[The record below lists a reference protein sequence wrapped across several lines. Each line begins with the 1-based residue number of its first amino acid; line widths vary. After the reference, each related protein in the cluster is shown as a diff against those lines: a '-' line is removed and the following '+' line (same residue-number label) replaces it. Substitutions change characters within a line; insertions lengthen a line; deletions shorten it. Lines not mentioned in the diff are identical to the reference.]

1 MISSIQ
7 IRDYRG
13 FKEFGMDELGRV
25 NLLVGKNNSGKTS
38 VLEAINLLV
47 SHGDLSALWGVLWR
61 RGEQAFE
68 QGPPGQEMDIAH
80 LFHGHEIHPG
90 SKFAFT
96 AQNESPERDVSFLIT
111 ELNAEQAQAHTQR
124 GGAATPPIPSRL
136 GLQIKNAPNGN
147 KVPALPLTP
156 QGGITAETLQT
167 RPRVRRAG
175 TSDEPTTQFITT
187 ESLDSNSLVRLW
199 NTIVLTPFEPL
210 VLRALQFIEPNIE
223 RIAAQAAVQPY
234 YGVQYRG
241 GFIAKMVG
249 YVQPIPIGS
258 LGDGIWRMLAMAI
271 AITKSKGG
279 VLLIDEIDTGLHH
292 TVMADMWK
300 LIFGT
305 AKDLDVQIFA
315 TTHSFDC
322 VHSLAKVCV
331 GNADTKHKITL
342 QRIESEKSKS
352 IPYSEDEI
360 VIAAEKHI
368 EVR

>member
-13 FKEFGMDELGRV
+13 FKEFGMDELGTV

-47 SHGDLSALWGVLWR
+47 SRGEPSALWQVLWR

-68 QGPPGQEMDIAH
+68 QAAPSQEMDISH
-80 LFHGHEIHPG
+80 LFRGHEIHQG
-90 SKFAFT
+90 SKFEFT
-96 AQNESPERDVSFLIT
+96 AKNESPERSVSFLIA
-111 ELNAEQAQAHTQR
+111 ELNAEQAQANAPRAGNQ
-124 GGAATPPIPSRL
+124 APPIPSRF
-136 GLQIKNAPNGN
+136 GLAIKSAPNISRI
-147 KVPALPLTP
+147 PLLALTP
-156 QGGITAETLQT
+156 QGGLTVEAMQA
-167 RPRVRRAG
+167 RPRPRRG
-175 TSDEPTTQFITT
+175 TPDEPITQFITT
-187 ESLDSNSLVRLW
+187 ESLDSNSLVHLW

-210 VLRALQFIEPNIE
+210 VLRALQFIEPQIE
-223 RIAAQAAVQPY
+223 RIAAQAATQPY

-241 GFIAKMVG
+241 GFITKMAG
-249 YVQPIPIGS
+249 YSQPIPIGS

-271 AITKSKGG
+271 AITKCKGG

-331 GNADTKHKITL
+331 GNVDPKHKITL
-342 QRIESEKSKS
+342 QRVETDKHKS
-352 IPYSEDEI
+352 IPYSEEEI
-360 VIAAEKHI
+360 VIAADKHI